1 MHVPSNILLD
11 SKRESMKSS
20 VVTDSNL
27 RKVKNRAILRRYLDL
42 PKFVELLRTRT
53 IYLTRTDL
61 LSDKFEG
68 SLTPSIHRSINE
80 AHSAGIISL
89 SADEFI
95 KKSRENTYINCWTLS
110 AIDNMALWQIY
121 SNTSTGIAITTTKE
135 KLIQECLNF
144 ASNIHI
150 ELLKVQ
156 YINHF
161 NNPDMVIS
169 SYTDPLRFKH
179 KAYGYEKE
187 IRVVVDVSIKKP
199 PDSEQSGG
207 IEIPVNINNLIRSV
221 VICPE
226 AKDWF
231 CEQIHDLAK
240 RYKLNVP
247 IRKSKL
253 TYMPK

>member
-1 MHVPSNILLD
+1 MKPSLII
-11 SKRESMKSS
+11 
-20 VVTDSNL
+20 DSNL
-27 RKVKNRAILRRYLDL
+27 RKIKNRAILRRYLDL
-42 PKFVELLRTRT
+42 PKFVELLRTKK

-68 SLTPSIHRSINE
+68 SLTPSICRSINE
-80 AHSAGIISL
+80 AHSTGTISL

-95 KKSRENTYINCWTLS
+95 KKSREKTYINCWTLS

-121 SNTSTGIAITTTKE
+121 SNTSTGVAITSTKE
-135 KLIQECLNF
+135 KLIQECLSF
-144 ASNIHI
+144 ASNVHI

-161 NNPDMVIS
+161 NNPDMIIGS
-169 SYTDPLRFKH
+169 FTDPLRFKH
-179 KAYGYEKE
+179 KAYSYEKE
-187 IRVVVDVSIKKP
+187 IRIVIDESIKNTSS
-199 PDSEQSGG
+199 SEDPEG

-231 CEQIHDLAK
+231 CEQIHDLADQ
-240 RYKLNVP
+240 YKLNVP